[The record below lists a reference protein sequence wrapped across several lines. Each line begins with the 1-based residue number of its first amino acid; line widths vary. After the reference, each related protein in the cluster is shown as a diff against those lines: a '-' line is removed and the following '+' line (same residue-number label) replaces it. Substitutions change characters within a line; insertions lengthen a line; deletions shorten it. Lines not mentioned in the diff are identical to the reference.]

1 MVIFYT
7 DSFASGLNN
16 VEYHYTE
23 VSFINQNQKGVIEHD

>member
-7 DSFASGLNN
+7 DSSASGLNN

-23 VSFINQNQKGVIEHD
+23 VSFINQKGVLEHD